1 MEIQDKLLIF
11 INEPVKVEADILA
24 NMILC
29 DLDSNVF
36 MLEEA
41 SQILEKELDN
51 VIYEKHDEL
60 ANWQAEKYK
69 NNQAEA
75 RKEARDIEDKAA
87 ENYLKFLEKSLQD
100 NKQTL
105 ATLEQ
110 AYKRTQFEA
119 DNQNADS

>member
-1 MEIQDKLLIF
+1 MLWAGMEIQDKLLIF

-69 NNQAEA
+69 NN
-75 RKEARDIEDKAA
+75 
-87 ENYLKFLEKSLQD
+87 
-100 NKQTL
+100 
-105 ATLEQ
+105 
-110 AYKRTQFEA
+110 
-119 DNQNADS
+119 